1 MGAEKLRVLVT
12 GGAGFI
18 GSHLARQL
26 AGEGH
31 PVHLIVRPE
40 DSLDRLR
47 DCLDRLDVRTVNLL
61 DHAAVRQVVLEVKPD
76 LAIHAAWYLV
86 PGRYW
91 AAPENADCVTMTL
104 ALARALEAAGCRR
117 LVGVGSCFEYDVEY
131 GYLSESLTPLNPR
144 TLYGIAKN
152 ATRSVLEAFC
162 RETAMS
168 FAWTR
173 VFYLYGPGEEK
184 DRLVPA
190 VILALLKGATAKCSE
205 GFQVRDYL
213 CVEDVASAIL
223 AVTRSKFEGAVNIGS
238 GEPVTVRRIVH
249 LIGETL
255 EGSDRIA
262 FGAVK
267 TNPVD
272 PPFLLADVRRLQND
286 IGWRPS
292 YGLEAGLRRAVEWW
306 REQLAA
312 AGSNL

>member
-1 MGAEKLRVLVT
+1 MGAEKLRILVT
-12 GGAGFI
+12 GAAGFI

-31 PVHLIVRPE
+31 SVHLIVRPE

-47 DCLDRLDVRTVNLL
+47 DCLDRLDVKTVNLL
-61 DHAAVRQVVLEVKPD
+61 DHAAVRQVVLEAKPE

-104 ALARALEAAGCRR
+104 ALARTLAAAGCRR

-190 VILALLKGATAKCSE
+190 VILALLKGATAKCTK
-205 GFQVRDYL
+205 GFKSGTTCALRMWL
-213 CVEDVASAIL
+213 PPSWPWRGAS
-223 AVTRSKFEGAVNIGS
+223 SKG
-238 GEPVTVRRIVH
+238 R
-249 LIGETL
+249 
-255 EGSDRIA
+255 
-262 FGAVK
+262 
-267 TNPVD
+267 
-272 PPFLLADVRRLQND
+272 
-286 IGWRPS
+286 
-292 YGLEAGLRRAVEWW
+292 
-306 REQLAA
+306 
-312 AGSNL
+312 